1 MIIGGIP
8 DTSALQVTVNV
19 FKNKIENLPGR
30 RASTD
35 LPFPEAAQ

>member
-8 DTSALQVTVNV
+8 GTSALTVNV
-19 FKNKIENLPGR
+19 CKNKRETLPGTG
-30 RASTD
+30 AGAD